1 VLGCSNDLL
10 ASVACTPKAKT
21 HPYPHR
27 KPRLGNIVVI
37 IFFMDDSL
45 VKHVTWDTKCLSGWV
60 PNGKGL
66 LYNKS
71 DMVENYLHGLID
83 QF

>member
-1 VLGCSNDLL
+1 
-10 ASVACTPKAKT
+10 
-21 HPYPHR
+21 
-27 KPRLGNIVVI
+27 
-37 IFFMDDSL
+37 MDDSL

-83 QF
+83 QFWDVQPDKGMGMI

>member
-1 VLGCSNDLL
+1 
-10 ASVACTPKAKT
+10 
-21 HPYPHR
+21 
-27 KPRLGNIVVI
+27 
-37 IFFMDDSL
+37 MDDSL

-60 PNGKGL
+60 PDGKGL

-83 QF
+83 QFCDVQPDKGMGMI